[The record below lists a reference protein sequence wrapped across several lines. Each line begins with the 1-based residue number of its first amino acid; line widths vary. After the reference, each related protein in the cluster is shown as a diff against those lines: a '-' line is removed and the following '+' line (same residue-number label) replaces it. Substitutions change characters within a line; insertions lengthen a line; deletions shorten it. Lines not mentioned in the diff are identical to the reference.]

1 MVVVSGVATRDRKLP
16 LLNCEVVGK
25 SILTALER
33 AFKLRTFTQ
42 AAVTTSLG

>member
-1 MVVVSGVATRDRKLP
+1 MVVVSGRYQRPEAAFAEL
-16 LLNCEVVGK
+16 EVVGK